1 MKYPITGTLD
11 ELTELVP
18 TKVLSM
24 MISQERDDAYIYTI
38 DVQNDFLMVW

>member
-1 MKYPITGTLD
+1 MNYPISGTFD
-11 ELTELVP
+11 ELIDIVP

-24 MISQERDDAYIYTI
+24 MVSQKRDDAYTYTI

>member
-1 MKYPITGTLD
+1 MKYPIIGTFD
-11 ELTELVP
+11 ELIELVP

>member
-1 MKYPITGTLD
+1 MNYQITGTLD
-11 ELTELVP
+11 ELIELVP

-24 MISQERDDAYIYTI
+24 MVSQEKDDAYIYTI